1 MILKAFFKA
10 FTNHPK
16 CLYCAKPECVTEESY
31 NMTMA
36 VITEF
41 YLPKKSK
48 KGPKNQG

>member
-10 FTNHPK
+10 FTDHRK

-31 NMTMA
+31 KMTKV

-41 YLPKKSK
+41 DLPKKSK